1 MENSHNVLCLSIQ
14 KNKQTKQLL
23 YFTWL
28 AARHLV
34 KALDVLMND
43 GEICVKRKIPSVR
56 CTWVNTEWLSSSGV
70 CVCVC
75 VCVGGCIHT
84 AHVQQKL
91 FVMICMS
98 CHQVFS
104 LYLQICWGLS
114 EPGINITLR
123 NLRVKMREKE
133 GVKWNWV
140 KDLNKQ
146 WVEERLG
153 VKTQPGIMW
162 KKESSWRPE

>member
-1 MENSHNVLCLSIQ
+1 MTQRQDKSQADTMFDNTWGIIQ
-14 KNKQTKQLL
+14 LLFTIMDNTVVNGELTQRSMFVYSEKKQKQLL

-56 CTWVNTEWLSSSGV
+56 CTWVYTELLSSSGV
-70 CVCVC
+70 C
-75 VCVGGCIHT
+75 T

-91 FVMICMS
+91 FVIICML

-104 LYLQICWGLS
+104 LYLQKCWGWS

-123 NLRVKMREKE
+123 ESEVK
-133 GVKWNWV
+133 
-140 KDLNKQ
+140 LS
-146 WVEERLG
+146 ERL
-153 VKTQPGIMW
+153 K
-162 KKESSWRPE
+162 